1 MSQLLLADV
10 IKETYK
16 KLAFVDSNTLYTS
29 GDGSAD
35 AQPQLNGLKLN
46 SSTALTSTSDE
57 LNQIDGVTP
66 GTASAN
72 KALVMGGSAN
82 IAGIGTIGS
91 GAITSS
97 GIIKTDDA
105 TEATSTTDGSLQTDG
120 GLSVVKDCVFGHDV
134 KLLSDSSILSFGAD
148 SDTTLTHTDGTGLT
162 LNSTNKIC
170 FNDASQF
177 IQGSSATVLSLG
189 ATDEIDLTATDI
201 DINGRVD
208 VSGNAVLNANVTLGT
223 DVDSVITING
233 AIAGTN
239 ALVFEGSGADGNETT
254 FAITNPT
261 GDRTITFPDA
271 TGTVMLSDSTATLT
285 NKTLGATTM
294 SGALNTAG
302 QNITRTEASTVSLW
316 AGAGQI
322 NIGDATTAS
331 VAMKNINL
339 KSSTGGNTSSEIQ
352 IADDGVIEVK
362 ETGGDIPFKIDSTS
376 SNKQITLATDNTWKS
391 VFNSTVE
398 MEALTTFK
406 PQDAFKLTDGSESIT
421 FQRPANIASNRTITV
436 PDRSGEL
443 FVQATAAGLP
453 TTFKGFS
460 TRSQIF
466 KYEDNNGSA
475 VVSKSYFGWSTI
487 TDATGTTTITTFESA
502 GSSNFRSG
510 LFLVTT
516 QGVDSDMLL
525 CYLHQD
531 NNTITE
537 VEIHTSN
544 ITGTPGTNSCQW
556 TVANSGAQITVW
568 QILGDMVITNLNT

>member
-97 GIIKTDDA
+97 GIIKTDDT

-120 GLSVVKDCVFGHDV
+120 GLSVVKDCVFGDDV
-134 KLLSDSSILSFGAD
+134 KLLSDSSVLSFGAD

-162 LNSTNKIC
+162 LNSTNKLC
-170 FNDASQF
+170 FGDTGTYIHQ
-177 IQGSSATVLSLG
+177 SADGVLDLVSD
-189 ATDEIDLTATDI
+189 TEIELNGTTI
-201 DINGRVD
+201 DINGAVD
-208 VSGNAVLNANVTLGT
+208 ISGATTLNGAVTLG
-223 DVDSVITING
+223 DAAADNITVTG
-233 AIAGTN
+233 VLQGGSP
-239 ALVFEGSGADGNETT
+239 LVFAGASAGSYTTT
-254 FAITNPT
+254 FAITQPASSNK
-261 GDRTITFPDA
+261 TITFPNA
-271 TGTVMLSDSTATLT
+271 TGTVMLDDSTATLT

-339 KSSTGGNTSSEIQ
+339 KSSTGSNTSSEIQ
-352 IADDGVIEVK
+352 IANDGVIEVK

-376 SNKQITLATDNTWKS
+376 NKQITLATD
-391 VFNSTVE
+391 
-398 MEALTTFK
+398 
-406 PQDAFKLTDGSESIT
+406 
-421 FQRPANIASNRTITV
+421 
-436 PDRSGEL
+436 
-443 FVQATAAGLP
+443 
-453 TTFKGFS
+453 
-460 TRSQIF
+460 
-466 KYEDNNGSA
+466 
-475 VVSKSYFGWSTI
+475 
-487 TDATGTTTITTFESA
+487 
-502 GSSNFRSG
+502 
-510 LFLVTT
+510 
-516 QGVDSDMLL
+516 
-525 CYLHQD
+525 
-531 NNTITE
+531 
-537 VEIHTSN
+537 
-544 ITGTPGTNSCQW
+544 
-556 TVANSGAQITVW
+556 
-568 QILGDMVITNLNT
+568 